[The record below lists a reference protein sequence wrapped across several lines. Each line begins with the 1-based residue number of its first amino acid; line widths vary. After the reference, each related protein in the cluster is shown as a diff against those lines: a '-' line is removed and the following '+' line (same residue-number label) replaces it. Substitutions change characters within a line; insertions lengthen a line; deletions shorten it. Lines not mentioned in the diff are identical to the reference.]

1 MNRLKSILGHT
12 WAILALPIILA
23 TFMGLDFWAKSLA
36 KVTDVKISP
45 WFSGGEVVRILV
57 HENFQTLL
65 HRQVFDGLIRE
76 RKVGFIQINWVP
88 FGKNLPSIIDE
99 DIDIEGDGT
108 NDFHIQFNTL
118 TNRAYLTDH
127 SDRIIGIEAVYNLG
141 KERAVRVRLRNSSGT
156 EGKKERITR

>member
-45 WFSGGEVVRILV
+45 WFSGGEIIRTLV
-57 HENFQTLL
+57 HENYMTML
-65 HRQVFDGLIRE
+65 HRPVFDGLFGE

-88 FGKNLPSIIDE
+88 LSEDLPPVINE
-99 DIDIEGDGT
+99 EIDIEGDGKS
-108 NDFHIQFNTL
+108 DFRIQLNTL
-118 TNRAYLTDH
+118 TNSVSFMDH
-127 SDRIIGIEAVYNLG
+127 SDRIIGIEAVYNLDR
-141 KERAVRVRLRNSSGT
+141 ERAVRFRLRNSSRT
-156 EGKKERITR
+156 